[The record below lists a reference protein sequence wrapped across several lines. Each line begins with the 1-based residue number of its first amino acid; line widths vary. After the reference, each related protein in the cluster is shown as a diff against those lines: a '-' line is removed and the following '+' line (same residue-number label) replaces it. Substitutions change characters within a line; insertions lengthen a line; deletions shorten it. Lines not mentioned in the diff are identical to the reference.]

1 MVEDSIALDN
11 LREQAARGGTLK
23 KVTRARR
30 KLRSIDKRVET
41 GKRKFIDAA
50 RSYAASFPASL
61 QEYVEHG
68 TEDGYLNRFILA
80 DLVAPSP
87 LVKLSSPLPSSPN
100 RQKLHGRKPQPYLAQ
115 LRATSAA
122 QESNRWI
129 SKATLFG
136 IQESSRAEYLWR
148 ETRDDKVRDLE
159 IFRYLAGLFG
169 PLETSIFS
177 ASLFPGE
184 SYRCLVHAAASK
196 IQSWWRPFPNYLH
209 NLRHSAA
216 SLIQKRARI
225 AAMRRKNNEYDRI
238 VRRCLGRMMHR
249 QLSAT
254 FESWKGYYEQQKRFK
269 ARLRKIFGELKL
281 SCFSA
286 WAKYT
291 RNQKIEQ
298 RLRYIRACAAILN
311 RKLYISLQSWKA
323 FTWHRKA
330 AIRIQTLARAHLA
343 RVRASEMR
351 RIKHQEQTMRRCV
364 AKIMHRHMSSTFLNW
379 KQVWV
384 ERRGMRRILK
394 RMLHRSMVG
403 AFEAWR
409 DFLEARRS
417 LRNKL
422 SKLLGDIKTIYF
434 TKWKEEAVF
443 RRKQRLERLYVAS
456 KRMYNRRLVPVMNS
470 WKDYAYKRVFAREMM
485 QRAFRLTTHD
495 CFRRWHMYAKRK
507 HYRYRNR
514 PLNVVKRI
522 IGWVM
527 GKKGGKEARKRLSDI
542 DTNRAEE
549 REKLWKIRK
558 RQR

>member
-1 MVEDSIALDN
+1 MAAIRASSVETRLGEPDFRYGAANAQRQICTYAIEVHRFSLYQMQVEGKDWSKSPLLQFENQLSMVEDSIALDN

-159 IFRYLAGLFG
+159 ILRYLAGLFG

-249 QLSAT
+249 RLSAT
-254 FESWKGYYEQQKRFK
+254 FES
-269 ARLRKIFGELKL
+269 
-281 SCFSA
+281 
-286 WAKYT
+286 
-291 RNQKIEQ
+291 
-298 RLRYIRACAAILN
+298 
-311 RKLYISLQSWKA
+311 
-323 FTWHRKA
+323 
-330 AIRIQTLARAHLA
+330 
-343 RVRASEMR
+343 
-351 RIKHQEQTMRRCV
+351 
-364 AKIMHRHMSSTFLNW
+364 
-379 KQVWV
+379 
-384 ERRGMRRILK
+384 
-394 RMLHRSMVG
+394 
-403 AFEAWR
+403 
-409 DFLEARRS
+409 
-417 LRNKL
+417 
-422 SKLLGDIKTIYF
+422 
-434 TKWKEEAVF
+434 
-443 RRKQRLERLYVAS
+443 ERL
-456 KRMYNRRLVPVMNS
+456 L
-470 WKDYAYKRVFAREMM
+470 
-485 QRAFRLTTHD
+485 RA
-495 CFRRWHMYAKRK
+495 
-507 HYRYRNR
+507 
-514 PLNVVKRI
+514 
-522 IGWVM
+522 
-527 GKKGGKEARKRLSDI
+527 
-542 DTNRAEE
+542 AET
-549 REKLWKIRK
+549 I
-558 RQR
+558 